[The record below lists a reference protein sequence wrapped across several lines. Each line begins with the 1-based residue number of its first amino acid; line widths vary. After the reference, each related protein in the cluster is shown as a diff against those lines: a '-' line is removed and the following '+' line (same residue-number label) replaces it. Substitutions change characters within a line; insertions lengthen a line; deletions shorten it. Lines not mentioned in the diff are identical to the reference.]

1 MKKTEKKKPSKVQ
14 VVKEAYS
21 EQIITL
27 VQKASILLE
36 RAPKT
41 LEVRGAT
48 KKLRIA
54 LNALIAAGK
63 FAEVKE

>member
-1 MKKTEKKKPSKVQ
+1 MKKTAKKKPSKAE

-21 EQIITL
+21 EQIISL
-27 VQKASILLE
+27 VQKASVLLE
-36 RAPKT
+36 TAPKT